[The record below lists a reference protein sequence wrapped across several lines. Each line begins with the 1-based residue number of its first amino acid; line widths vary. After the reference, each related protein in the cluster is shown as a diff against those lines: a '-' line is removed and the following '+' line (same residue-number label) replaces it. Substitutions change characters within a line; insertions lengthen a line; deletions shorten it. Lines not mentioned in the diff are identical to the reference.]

1 MSKETLARKVIN
13 FSMISP
19 QAFDHSAGQNN
30 SIVMNTK
37 CNHNI
42 SDLHRNPTFSQTIVY
57 NLIPPMNG
65 V

>member
-42 SDLHRNPTFSQTIVY
+42 IE
-57 NLIPPMNG
+57 IPHL
-65 V
+65 VKL